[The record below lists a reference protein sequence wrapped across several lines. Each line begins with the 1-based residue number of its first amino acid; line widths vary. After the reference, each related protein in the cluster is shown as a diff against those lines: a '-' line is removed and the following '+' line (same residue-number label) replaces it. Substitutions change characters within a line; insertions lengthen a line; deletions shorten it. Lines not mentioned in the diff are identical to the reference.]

1 MGPSMFGS
9 VGIELSMLLKLY
21 EFANPAK
28 PTAKQTKKTL
38 QKLISEVNG
47 L

>member
-1 MGPSMFGS
+1 MGSSMFGS

-21 EFANPAK
+21 EFAYPAK

-38 QKLISEVNG
+38 NSEVNG